1 MKKELYEL
9 SIEELKELQF
19 KGNLYEGRMI
29 VGSTISFGKQG
40 KITIDFDLDN
50 GGVISRT
57 FGERR

>member
-1 MKKELYEL
+1 MKKGLYEL
-9 SIEELKELQF
+9 SIEELQELQF

-29 VGSTISFGKQG
+29 VGSTISSGKQG

-57 FGERR
+57 FGESV